1 MIVIADSSALVA
13 LSICDGL
20 HLLDDLFGVVKV
32 PQAVYDEVCVMH
44 KAESHALQFYL
55 QSKVCD
61 VSSVIPIE
69 KSNGLGKGE
78 LAAIALYK
86 ELSADLLLI
95 DDARAKKVAYLNNL
109 EVMGSLGVL
118 LLAKDSGFIATIK
131 PAITSLR
138 CSDIFISEQLLDQI
152 LALAGE

>member
-86 ELSADLLLI
+86 ELSAADLLLI
-95 DDARAKKVAYLNNL
+95 DDALAKKVA
-109 EVMGSLGVL
+109 
-118 LLAKDSGFIATIK
+118 
-131 PAITSLR
+131 
-138 CSDIFISEQLLDQI
+138 
-152 LALAGE
+152 

>member
-20 HLLDDLFGVVKV
+20 HLLDDLFCVVKV

-44 KAESHALQFYL
+44 KAQSHALQFYL

-69 KSNGLGKGE
+69 KSN
-78 LAAIALYK
+78 
-86 ELSADLLLI
+86 ELSAGKLEPLL
-95 DDARAKKVAYLNNL
+95 YTNN
-109 EVMGSLGVL
+109 SQ
-118 LLAKDSGFIATIK
+118 
-131 PAITSLR
+131 R
-138 CSDIFISEQLLDQI
+138 IFY
-152 LALAGE
+152 

>member
-20 HLLDDLFGVVKV
+20 HLLDDLFGVLKV

-61 VSSVIPIE
+61 VSSVISFE
-69 KSNGLGKGE
+69 KSNGLGKGKLE
-78 LAAIALYK
+78 P
-86 ELSADLLLI
+86 LI
-95 DDARAKKVAYLNNL
+95 YTKNSQR
-109 EVMGSLGVL
+109 
-118 LLAKDSGFIATIK
+118 
-131 PAITSLR
+131 
-138 CSDIFISEQLLDQI
+138 IFY
-152 LALAGE
+152 